1 MKIEYL
7 HLLKGTGKAKGIA
20 VVIDVFRAFSLEAYL
35 FNAGVQKIIPVDT
48 LQKARDLKK
57 LHPEYILFGEREGI
71 IQPGFDQGNS
81 PFLTKDLNLKGKTV
95 VHASSSG
102 TCGLVAAIN
111 SSAQQVLTGSLVNAR
126 AIADYLISQNPE
138 TVSLIDM
145 GWAGRRP
152 TLEDTVCADYIAH
165 LLTGEKF
172 NYPDYVY
179 DIYNT
184 DGQRFFLPENQ
195 NSMPRDD
202 FFLCLRPNI
211 FPFIIKAESTPDN
224 NILLRKIIPVKQ
236 EF

>member
-1 MKIEYL
+1 MKIKFL
-7 HLLKGTGKAKGIA
+7 HLMVGAAQAKGIA

-35 FNAGVQKIIPVDT
+35 FAAGVQKIIPVDT

-57 LHPEYILFGEREGI
+57 LHPEDILFGEREGI

-81 PFLTKDLNLKGKTV
+81 PFLTKDLDLKGETV

-102 TCGLVAAIN
+102 TCGLVAAMN
-111 SSAQQVLTGSLVNAR
+111 SSAQQVITGSLVNAR
-126 AIADYLISQNPE
+126 AIADYLISQDPE

-179 DIYNT
+179 EIYNS
-184 DGQRFFLPENQ
+184 DGQRFFQPENQ
-195 NSMPRDD
+195 KSMPRDD
-202 FFLCLRPNI
+202 FFLCLRPDI
-211 FPFIIKAESTPDN
+211 FPFIIKAESAADG
-224 NILLRKIIPVKQ
+224 NIHLRRITTS
-236 EF
+236 